1 MFLAAALVLAV
12 LSGLAL
18 YLSRATTLTVAV
30 APSDGTEP
38 PLIRAYAAALAHGG
52 ENIRL
57 KVIAYDDVRDSARAL
72 EEGRAD
78 LAVVRPDVSM
88 PTNGL
93 TLAILRDQAMIIAS
107 PQPGGITRFP
117 DLARKRLGIVAHR
130 DADRAVLNR
139 LLAYYGLTLLTE
151 APAGPVPDDGV
162 LLVQTE
168 PDELTAAF
176 KARKIDA
183 VVAIIAPA
191 AAAAQALVQSVAA
204 ASRTRRVAFV
214 SVEDADAIIER
225 LPRLQAVTMPAGIF
239 GGNPKLPPEEVKTV
253 GSSYR
258 LMATSALSR
267 STAADATQHLF
278 ELRTQYDATTPAGDY
293 MLAPSY
299 ETTVAATSARLPI
312 HPGAIDYYER
322 EQRSFL
328 DRYQDWIYVLAS
340 VGGGLGSALAWLSQR
355 IARTRRARIDEVLDR
370 LIEILDSARAATAKA
385 DLDAL
390 AVEVD
395 ALSADVLRHARDNGT
410 QSPGFGAL
418 ALAVDTARKAVADA
432 RARVGSGLEPARP
445 AVRAAE

>member
-1 MFLAAALVLAV
+1 MFLAIAVVLA
-12 LSGLAL
+12 LASGLAL

-38 PLIRAYAAALAHGG
+38 PLIRAYADALARSG

-57 KVIAYDDVRDSARAL
+57 RILAFDDVRDSARAL
-72 EEGRAD
+72 QDGRAD
-78 LAVVRPDVSM
+78 LAVVRPDVAM
-88 PTNGL
+88 PRNGL

-130 DADRAVLNR
+130 DADRAVLNS

-151 APAGPVPDDGV
+151 APAGPIPADAVV
-162 LLVQTE
+162 LVQTE

-176 KARKIDA
+176 TARRIDA

-191 AAAAQALVQSVAA
+191 AAAAQALVASVAA
-204 ASRTRRVAFV
+204 ASRTRKVAFV

-239 GGNPKLPPEEVKTV
+239 GGNPKSPPDEVKTV

-267 STAADATQHLF
+267 ISAADATQHLF

-299 ETTVAATSARLPI
+299 ETTAAATSARLPI

-340 VGGGLGSALAWLSQR
+340 VGGGLGSAVAWLSQR
-355 IARTRRARIDEVLDR
+355 VLRTRRARIDEVLDR
-370 LIEILDSARAATAKA
+370 LIEIIDAARTATNAG

-390 AVEVD
+390 AAETD

-410 QSPGFGAL
+410 ASRSFGAL
-418 ALAVDTARKAVADA
+418 TLAIDGARKAVADA
-432 RARVGSGLEPARP
+432 RTRVPPGRAGRP
-445 AVRAAE
+445 AIRAAE